1 MLCLCACAYILACA
15 PVQVNDAL
23 ILAKSLDFDVF
34 NALNILGNDE
44 CLNEL
49 KFGIGDGQLQYY
61 LYNWSCRD
69 MRPHQVGLVL
79 L

>member
-1 MLCLCACAYILACA
+1 MYAYIFACA